1 MTFHTKLLWVKKP
14 FCIKFDKIDGFIKIY
29 DPTGYLLL
37 FGNEKYD
44 AIYDEIRYLTSEKRN
59 GITYSISHNF
69 ARIKIDSYNS
79 LPIEKTLIFYNVM
92 ILIKSVV
99 NKSKNNYYYNMLL
112 EKSMTINP
120 IHSFLKKNICK
131 CYIMI
136 ELTFLNKLILIKQV
150 NQKIVIFVTIGSF

>member
-1 MTFHTKLLWVKKP
+1 MDLLKFMIQLDICYYLVMKNMMQFMMRLDILQLKK
-14 FCIKFDKIDGFIKIY
+14 
-29 DPTGYLLL
+29 
-37 FGNEKYD
+37 
-44 AIYDEIRYLTSEKRN
+44 S

-99 NKSKNNYYYNMLL
+99 NKSKNNYYYNILL

-120 IHSFLKKNICK
+120 IHSF
-131 CYIMI
+131 
-136 ELTFLNKLILIKQV
+136 
-150 NQKIVIFVTIGSF
+150 